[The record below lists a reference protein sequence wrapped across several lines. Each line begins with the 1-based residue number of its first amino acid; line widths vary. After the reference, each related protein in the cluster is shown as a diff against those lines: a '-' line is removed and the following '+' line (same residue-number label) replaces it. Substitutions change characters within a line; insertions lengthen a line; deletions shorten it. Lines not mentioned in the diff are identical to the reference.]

1 MLVIVLDCLSRKTIS
16 WSDHPNSL
24 GNCSLPMLLSE
35 SHATSAAESHCQT
48 PATSPQIK
56 NWNTFYSGYF
66 SIGKHI
72 IGFKTSWKIA
82 HRQDFHSPKIY
93 FQTLNQK
100 QKYWFWS
107 KKSPQFISQ
116 SKYQVSYHAANVKFI
131 ILSDFWPHLSGK
143 LSPRVS
149 QKKVRNMT
157 SELVCNAI
165 HIAPFKVISLR
176 HGFSF

>member
-56 NWNTFYSGYF
+56 NWNTFYSGNF

-72 IGFKTSWKIA
+72 IGLKTIWKKLTGKIFT
-82 HRQDFHSPKIY
+82 HRKYIFRLWIKR
-93 FQTLNQK
+93 LLVLVQK
-100 QKYWFWS
+100 VSTTYIS
-107 KKSPQFISQ
+107 KKIS
-116 SKYQVSYHAANVKFI
+116 SFLFYNNFVWLLATP
-131 ILSDFWPHLSGK
+131 FWEAFT
-143 LSPRVS
+143 
-149 QKKVRNMT
+149 Q
-157 SELVCNAI
+157 
-165 HIAPFKVISLR
+165 
-176 HGFSF
+176 GFSEKGSEHDLRTCL